1 MTNIEKVGRVLVPVS
16 DQDRAIAWYRDR
28 LGFELVADIP
38 FGDGDRWVEIA
49 PPGGGAALALVPGSG
64 DYQPGR
70 NTGVGFETGDARAL
84 YDEFA
89 AKGIVLAGELMGGD
103 GTVPPLFFFKDL
115 DGNTLLV
122 AEVQGR
128 TD

>member
-1 MTNIEKVGRVLVPVS
+1 MTNIEKLGRVLVPVS
-16 DQDRAIAWYRDR
+16 DQDAAIAWYRDR

-38 FGDGDRWVEIA
+38 FGESDRWVEIA
-49 PPGGGAALALVPGSG
+49 PPGGGATLALVPGRG

-70 NTGVGFETGDARAL
+70 NTGVGFETPDARAL
-84 YDEFA
+84 YDEFT
-89 AKGIVLAGELMGGD
+89 AKAIAVDGGLMGGD

-122 AEVQGR
+122 AEAQG
-128 TD
+128 

>member
-16 DQDRAIAWYRDR
+16 DQDQAIAWYHDR
-28 LGFELVADIP
+28 LAFELVADVP

-49 PPGGGAALALVPGSG
+49 PPGGGATLALVPGRDG
-64 DYQPGR
+64 YQPGR
-70 NTGVGFETGDARAL
+70 NTGVGFETPDARAL

-89 AKGIVLAGELMGGD
+89 AKGIVLDGELMGGD

-122 AEVQGR
+122 AEMQER
-128 TD
+128 ED